1 MLDYKIS
8 EFSKMSG
15 RMEIHVV
22 AVSIGSDLSVTV
34 FGGQEP
40 HIGCVTLSIPRPS
53 LDNPDIISSTTSVLN
68 LTGHKDDDVAKYMS
82 HMLSSRLKRNVVVT
96 GGIHVDEIR
105 PDEIEET
112 RRIIKDI
119 TEEMTNML
127 I

>member
-1 MLDYKIS
+1 
-8 EFSKMSG
+8 MSG